1 MYNPKEVEEGILKF
15 WEENKVFD
23 KLRKKNKNKEIYS
36 FFDGPITANN
46 PMGVHHA
53 WGRTYKDVYQ
63 RWKAMQGFDQRYQNG
78 FDCQGLWVGVEVE
91 KDLGLN
97 SKKDIEAYGLDK
109 FSLACRE
116 RVNKFS
122 KIQTQ
127 QSIRL
132 GQWMDWDNSYYT
144 MDDYNI
150 EHIWYFL
157 SKCKEKN
164 WLYKGT
170 RVMQWC
176 YRCGTSLSQ
185 HELIDSYREI
195 VHPGVFIQC
204 KIKGRENEYLLIWT
218 TTAWTLTA
226 NVAAAVNPDFN
237 YSQVSKDNKIFY
249 LAEGTLKNLRGDYI
263 VLDTI
268 KGLDLVGLEYESPY
282 QDLEIQRGIKHT
294 VISWENVGEEEGTG
308 IVHIA
313 PGCGAEDNALGKKHQ
328 LKEPCP
334 LDENGNYVSGYGWLT
349 GKNVKGIANEIINDL
364 DKKGFLFKVED
375 YKHRYPV
382 CWRCGTEIVFRL
394 VNEWFIS
401 CDEIRP
407 LMKRAANNVTWYPEH
422 IGKLMQDWL
431 DNMGD
436 WCISRKRYWGLPMPV
451 WVCENNHE
459 TFISTKKELEKK
471 AISGLDQLKELHRP
485 WIDNVKIKCDQCKK
499 EATRIKEVGDCWLD
513 AGIVPFSTLHYL
525 DDNEYWKKWFPAE
538 LVSEMREQVRLWFY
552 SMLFMAVTLENRTPY
567 LNVLSYEKVHDEL
580 GRPMHKSWGNAIWF
594 DEAVDKM
601 GADVMRWIYTKVNP
615 SLNMNFGY
623 TIANEA
629 KVTLNMLINLNTY
642 LEQALGNNKLSK
654 DATLENEDRWI
665 LSKLNRLIR
674 DETENLEGLKP
685 QVVTRDLEEF
695 FTNTLSK
702 GYIQLIRDRVQ
713 QEDGENKE
721 GAIKTLYEVNL
732 NLLKLMSPFVPF
744 LAEELYQK
752 HFRKHEKAES
762 IFLMNWPEFDKDAIS
777 NTLEDGMKIAE
788 KVMQAGL
795 ALREKNQVNVRWPLR
810 RLFIALNDDKDS
822 NLMSGFV
829 DIIKNQLNVKEVV
842 IEKKLKH
849 FDIEFDYGKLC
860 LDFETDKELEIEGY
874 SREVIRRIQNL
885 RKKSGLRK
893 EDKIEL
899 NITSKYDLSKQEKE
913 IKARAGAKTLEFNSD
928 EVFRNIDKFKV
939 RDHEFN
945 IGFNIVK

>member
-1 MYNPKEVEEGILKF
+1 MYNPKEVEEKILKF
-15 WEENKVFD
+15 WEENKIFD

-63 RWKAMQGFDQRYQNG
+63 RWKAMQGYDQRYQNG
-78 FDCQGLWVGVEVE
+78 FDCQGLWVEVEVE

-109 FSLACRE
+109 FSVACRE

-164 WLYKGT
+164 WLYKGS

-176 YRCGTSLSQ
+176 YRSGTSLSQ

-282 QDLEIQRGIKHT
+282 QDLDVQRGIKHN
-294 VISWENVGEEEGTG
+294 VIAWENVGEEEGTG

-313 PGCGAEDNALGKKHQ
+313 PGCGAEDNALGKKYQ

-422 IGKLMQDWL
+422 VGKLMQDWL

-451 WVCENNHE
+451 WVCENGHE

-499 EATRIKEVGDCWLD
+499 EAIRIKEVGDCWLD

-601 GADVMRWIYTKVNP
+601 GADIMRWIYVKSNP
-615 SLNMNFGY
+615 SFNVNFGY
-623 TIANEA
+623 TIANEV

-642 LEQALGNNKLSK
+642 LEQALGKKINK
-654 DATLENEDRWI
+654 DATLENEDKWI

-674 DETENLEGLKP
+674 DITENLEGLKP

-702 GYIQLIRDRVQ
+702 GYIQLIRDRIQ
-713 QEDGENKE
+713 QEDGENRE

-732 NLLKLMSPFVPF
+732 NLLKLISPFVPF

-777 NTLEDGMKIAE
+777 NTLEDGMKIA
-788 KVMQAGL
+788 
-795 ALREKNQVNVRWPLR
+795 
-810 RLFIALNDDKDS
+810 
-822 NLMSGFV
+822 
-829 DIIKNQLNVKEVV
+829 
-842 IEKKLKH
+842 
-849 FDIEFDYGKLC
+849 
-860 LDFETDKELEIEGY
+860 
-874 SREVIRRIQNL
+874 
-885 RKKSGLRK
+885 
-893 EDKIEL
+893 
-899 NITSKYDLSKQEKE
+899 
-913 IKARAGAKTLEFNSD
+913 
-928 EVFRNIDKFKV
+928 
-939 RDHEFN
+939 
-945 IGFNIVK
+945 